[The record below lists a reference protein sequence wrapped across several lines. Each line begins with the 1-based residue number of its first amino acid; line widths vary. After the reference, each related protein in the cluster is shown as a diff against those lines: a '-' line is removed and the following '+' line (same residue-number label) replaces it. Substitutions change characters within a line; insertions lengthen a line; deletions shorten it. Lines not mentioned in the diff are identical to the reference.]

1 MNSAGK
7 GDDALAKSDWPS
19 AIENFTRAL
28 LELPRAPTYY
38 IKRSTA
44 YSRLKPA
51 DGGPKYDAALEDA
64 NIALALARE
73 RGKRELILSAQMRRA
88 VALYQL
94 ERYGDAAYIFGLV
107 QDKISAGKPPASKEN
122 DVKEAMAQG
131 GPGRSSKNS
140 FEQELPIWVMKVNGK
155 LKQLEEWDEKKAVTV
170 KEYPEGVHIP
180 PPEEI
185 KRSLES
191 AGAERSNN
199 TADDKKAAGG
209 KEKAETPA
217 GADRTKETLLDPASG
232 SSAPFTAGPAA
243 PTPAASTPMAP
254 SKVRHEWYQSNDSVV
269 LTLYVKGVPKDK
281 VDVEF
286 KDHSISIEFPQPS
299 GAQFT
304 FSLDPLFA
312 PIDTSASKYT
322 VMSTKIEVVLRKSI
336 PGQKWSAL
344 ETTSTEKLADRSSI
358 APTAP
363 STAASKP
370 SSDSTNAAPA
380 DQGPA
385 YPTSSRHGVK
395 NWDKLATDLTS
406 KKKEKPK
413 SKNEKSEAKADTG
426 GDSDSESVD
435 SEYGS
440 GDPVDSFFKKLYAG
454 ADPDTRRA
462 MVKSYYE
469 SQGTAL
475 STNWSEVGKGR
486 VEPKPPSD

>member
-1 MNSAGK
+1 MNFAGK
-7 GDDALAKSDWPS
+7 GDDALAKSDWAS
-19 AIENFTRAL
+19 AIQNFTRAL

-51 DGGPKYDAALEDA
+51 DGGPKYEAALGDA
-64 NIALALARE
+64 DIALVLARE

-107 QDKISAGKPPASKEN
+107 QDKINASKPPPSKEN

-140 FEQELPIWVMKVNGK
+140 FEQELPIWTMKVNGK
-155 LKQLEEWDEKKAVTV
+155 LKSLAEGDEKRAVTV
-170 KEYPEGVHIP
+170 KEYPENVHIP
-180 PPEEI
+180 TAEEI
-185 KRSLES
+185 KKSLEGMGEGTSKS
-191 AGAERSNN
+191 AV
-199 TADDKKAAGG
+199 DDKKAAAG
-209 KEKAETPA
+209 KERAETPV
-217 GADRTKETLLDPASG
+217 GADRTKETLLDPVPG

-243 PTPAASTPMAP
+243 PSPAASTPVAP
-254 SKVRHEWYQSNDSVV
+254 ASKVRHEWYQSNDSVV
-269 LTLYVKGVPKDK
+269 LTLYVKGVPKDE
-281 VDVEF
+281 VEVEF
-286 KDHSISIEFPQPS
+286 KDDSISIEFPQPS

-312 PIDTSASKYT
+312 AIDPSASKYT
-322 VMSTKIEVVLRKSI
+322 VMSTKIEVVLRKKVA
-336 PGQKWSAL
+336 GQKWSVL
-344 ETTSTEKLADRSSI
+344 EATSTEKLADRSSI
-358 APTAP
+358 ASAAP
-363 STAASKP
+363 STSTTAS
-370 SSDSTNAAPA
+370 SSTA
-380 DQGPA
+380 QGPA

-395 NWDKLATDLTS
+395 DWDKLATDLTS
-406 KKKEKPK
+406 KKKEK
-413 SKNEKSEAKADTG
+413 SKDKDNGKGKAKDDAT
-426 GDSDSESVD
+426 GDSDAESID
-435 SEYGS
+435 SDYGS
-440 GDPVDSFFKKLYAG
+440 GDPVDGFFKKLYAN

-486 VEPKPPSD
+486 VEPKPPTD